1 MGCLTKTW
9 PFTFLTEREIFLFLF
24 NDKEK
29 KASTFLAK
37 DTEQKEHFLSVAAKE
52 TENRCGAIV
61 KEKEE
66 LIVLIAIEEKE
77 KTMITQA
84 TCVKMSTASSKRKR
98 SIDSHSQ
105 AHENDHI
112 HHEANP
118 QYKFKKKLT
127 LTFDMNQTIFFILEN
142 V

>member
-29 KASTFLAK
+29 KAPTFLAK
-37 DTEQKEHFLSVAAKE
+37 DTEKKEHFLSVAAKE

-112 HHEANP
+112 RHEANP

-127 LTFDMNQTIFFILEN
+127 LTFDMHQTIFFHS
-142 V
+142 